1 MKHLDLY
8 VTSDNYYFFRFAKD
22 PQTDTY
28 QRTVFSV
35 LDFFGNIGGL
45 NEVLERIGELI
56 VAIFA
61 ERLFTYSIV
70 SNLYQVDT
78 TPTGKYNELYFNNP

>member
-1 MKHLDLY
+1 MYVIVFVLVKLLKLCSKHLLCL
-8 VTSDNYYFFRFAKD
+8 FFRFAKD

-28 QRTVFSV
+28 ERSVFSV

-45 NEVLERIGELI
+45 NEVLEIIGKLI
-56 VAIFA
+56 VAVFA
-61 ERLFTYSIV
+61 GRLFIYSIV

-78 TPTGKYNELYFNNP
+78 TPTGK

>member
-1 MKHLDLY
+1 MLKASFML
-8 VTSDNYYFFRFAKD
+8 FFRFAKD

-28 QRTVFSV
+28 ERSVFSV

-45 NEVLERIGELI
+45 NEVLEIIGKLI
-56 VAIFA
+56 VAVFA
-61 ERLFTYSIV
+61 GRLFIYSIV

-78 TPTGKYNELYFNNP
+78 TPTGK